1 MLCRLNDRKLF
12 QPLIHISAIPDTD
25 SSTLHFM
32 AVSQAGTCTTVFT
45 VAGCVFVTTL
55 KYVCM
60 YILCGC
66 GHTDVRMYVLCG
78 CGHTDVCMYVLC
90 GCILTDVC
98 TYCVV
103 VATLM
108 YVRTVWL

>member
-1 MLCRLNDRKLF
+1 
-12 QPLIHISAIPDTD
+12 
-25 SSTLHFM
+25 M

-45 VAGCVFVTTL
+45 VAACVFVTTL
-55 KYVCM
+55 KYILCGCGHTDVHMYILCGCGHTDVHM

-66 GHTDVRMYVLCG
+66 GHTDVRMYVL
-78 CGHTDVCMYVLC
+78 
-90 GCILTDVC
+90 CILTDVC